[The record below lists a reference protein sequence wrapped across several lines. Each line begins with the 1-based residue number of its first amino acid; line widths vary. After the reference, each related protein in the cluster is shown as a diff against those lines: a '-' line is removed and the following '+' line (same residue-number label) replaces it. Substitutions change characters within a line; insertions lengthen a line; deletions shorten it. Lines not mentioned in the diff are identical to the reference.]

1 MAKAGS
7 GKRELI
13 DTGNDKRYV
22 RRDEKGRFDEVNG
35 NGQALGQ
42 NVRKDSKSNAVDDS
56 LEATRKAWQKTYEN
70 RGKK

>member
-13 DTGNDKRYV
+13 DTGNDKRIV
-22 RRDEKGRFDEVNG
+22 RRDGHGRFDEGNDNG
-35 NGQALGQ
+35 RAIGQ
-42 NVRKDSKSNAVDDS
+42 NDRKHSKSSAVDDS
-56 LEATRKAWQKTYEN
+56 LDATRRAWQKTYEN

>member
-1 MAKAGS
+1 MSKAGS

-13 DTGNDKRYV
+13 DTGNDKRYI
-22 RRDEKGRFDEVNG
+22 RRDERGRLDEVNG
-35 NGQALGQ
+35 PGRSSG
-42 NVRKDSKSNAVDDS
+42 KNAGKHAKTSEIGDS